1 MTMLAAALRLVNLA
15 HPHQIMFDET
25 YYVKDA
31 WSLWNLG
38 HEATWGDGADTQL
51 LSGDDSAMRTAGSFV
66 VHPPL
71 GKWIIA
77 LGMAA
82 TGPGSSFGWRATTAI
97 LGSLT
102 VLLVYLVALQLTRS
116 RTVAFIAGGLLAID
130 GLGIVMSRIALLDG
144 ILTFFLLLGV
154 LFVLWDRQ
162 R

>member
-1 MTMLAAALRLVNLA
+1 
-15 HPHQIMFDET
+15 
-25 YYVKDA
+25 
-31 WSLWNLG
+31 
-38 HEATWGDGADTQL
+38 
-51 LSGDDSAMRTAGSFV
+51 
-66 VHPPL
+66 
-71 GKWIIA
+71 
-77 LGMAA
+77 
-82 TGPGSSFGWRATTAI
+82 WRVTTAI

-162 R
+162 RTMRLLDAFGERHDEAPPRMAGPVLWDRPWLAAAGVALGAAS